1 MTTLSYEARERLPN
15 DQLMLG
21 LLLAHV
27 PVVGLIIPWGY
38 GTTAFALTVSVAL
51 GLIVTLAYSM
61 LKGTRG
67 FSAVVAMALMAFS
80 AIMIQAQMGRIEMH
94 FHIFGA
100 LAFVIL
106 YRDWLPVI
114 VGAAVIAVHHL
125 VMTALQLGAVEI
137 GDMPLMIFNYGCSWG
152 IAFLHAAFVVFEAA
166 VLVFMALRL
175 GNEKERTRR
184 MLELVETVAGDG
196 DLSRRLDGG
205 ERDERASAFNT
216 LMDQFEGLAREADT
230 HSRALQSVSGRLEQ
244 LSGDTRTAADN
255 LQGQT
260 TQAASAM
267 EQMSTSVRDV
277 AHNAAQGS
285 EATGQAA
292 ERVSA
297 SRADA
302 QQAYQVIEASHQAME
317 QANGVIRE
325 LGERVAEVSG
335 AVNAINEISDQT
347 NLLALNAAIEA
358 ARAGEHGRGFAVVAD
373 EVRNLSRRT
382 QEFTQQVQS
391 IVSQLNDGSEQA
403 LAAIDMGT
411 TRSGEALQQ
420 MTSVSEQAQT
430 LESLVNDLS
439 GLSQNIA
446 TAAEQQSS
454 ATEEVSSS
462 VQSAAEENQTV
473 VARSGETNSAS
484 EELRSLAAALDELV
498 SGFRVTGQ

>member
-1 MTTLSYEARERLPN
+1 MTTMSYEARERLPN
-15 DQLMLG
+15 DRLMLG

-38 GTTAFALTVSVAL
+38 GTTAFALTVSVVL
-51 GLIVTLAYSM
+51 GLIVAMAYAM
-61 LKGTRG
+61 LRGTRG
-67 FSAVVAMALMAFS
+67 FSVVVAMALMAFS

-100 LAFVIL
+100 LAFVVL
-106 YRDWLPVI
+106 YRDWLPVV
-114 VGAAVIAVHHL
+114 VGAGVIAVHHL
-125 VMTALQLGAVEI
+125 VMTALQLGAVEL

-152 IAFLHAAFVVFEAA
+152 IAFLHAAFVVFEAT

-175 GNEKERTRR
+175 GGEKERTRR

-205 ERDERASAFNT
+205 ERDERVAAFNT
-216 LMDQFEGLAREADT
+216 LVEQFEGLAGEAGV
-230 HSRALQSVSGRLEQ
+230 HSQKLQSVSARLEQ

-260 TQAASAM
+260 SQVASAM
-267 EQMSTSVRDV
+267 EQMSASVRDV

-285 EATGQAA
+285 EATRQAA

-297 SRADA
+297 SREDA
-302 QQAYQVIEASHQAME
+302 QQAYRITEASHQAME
-317 QANGVIRE
+317 QASGVIRE
-325 LGERVAEVSG
+325 LGERVAEIGG

-403 LAAIDMGT
+403 LAAIEMGT

-420 MTSVSEQAQT
+420 MTSVSEGAQS

-439 GLSQNIA
+439 GLSEQIA

-454 ATEEVSSS
+454 AAEEISSS

-473 VARSGETNSAS
+473 VARSGETSGAS
-484 EELRSLAAALDELV
+484 EELRSLAGALDQLV
-498 SGFRVTGQ
+498 SGFRVSRR